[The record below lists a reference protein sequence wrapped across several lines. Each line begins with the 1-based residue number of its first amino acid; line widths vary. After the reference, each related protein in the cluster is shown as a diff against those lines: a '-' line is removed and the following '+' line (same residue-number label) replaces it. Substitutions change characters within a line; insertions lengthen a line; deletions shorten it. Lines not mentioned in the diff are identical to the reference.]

1 MPTEQLAAKAL
12 DTSADPAADAAVFV
26 KGGLIRRLLLQNL
39 PFKLPTANSV
49 LRTLFAKGGDYPTVA
64 DYGMDPTGVSPCD
77 TAFTNMLADGLRV
90 IQFGIGTYRFN
101 NQWDIPESIS
111 ILGVSPLHTLIR
123 SYASGAKHG
132 MRVIG
137 NAGLA
142 RSNLIE
148 LRNFDFQRAGSAQT
162 TAGSGPGQGNWSGIY
177 LQRKVIM
184 DNVRTGNWTN
194 DGIYFAPSDAD
205 EGTANGG
212 TIDQSVFFA
221 QLENVWTKD
230 NGRDGL
236 AVRRGANANS
246 FVRMQCDRNGRYG
259 VHHYRDGFATYG
271 NTFRDGQA
279 SYNKQEGYRWADGT
293 NIITSGLY
301 AEHNGTP
308 TNTNAD
314 SYTNTPYDFYVG
326 DNCVRSYIGIGVLLN
341 ADTGKVR
348 MAGGFNPATIQIW
361 EGGKRL
367 FGDT

>member
-12 DTSADPAADAAVFV
+12 DTSTDPASDAAVFV
-26 KGGLIRRLLLQNL
+26 KGGLIRRVLFNAL
-39 PFKLPTANSV
+39 PFKLPTTNSV
-49 LRTLFAKGGDYPTVA
+49 LRTLFAKGGDYPTVL

-77 TAFTNMLADGLRV
+77 TAFANMLADGLRAFV
-90 IQFGIGTYRFN
+90 FPIGTFRFN
-101 NQWDIPESIS
+101 NTIEVTESIS
-111 ILGVSPLHTLIR
+111 ILGVSPLHTLLR

-137 NAGLA
+137 NSGLG

-148 LRNFDFQRAGSAQT
+148 MRNFDFQRAGAAQT
-162 TAGSGPGQGNWSGIY
+162 VAGSGPGLGNWSGIY

-205 EGTANGG
+205 EGTSAGG
-212 TIDQSVFFA
+212 TISNAVFFA
-221 QLENVWTKD
+221 QLENVWSKD

-246 FVRMQCDRNGRYG
+246 FVRMQCDKNGRYG
-259 VHHYRDGFATYG
+259 VHHYTDGFGTYG

-279 SYNKQEGYRWADGT
+279 SYNKQEGYRFANGT
-293 NIITSGLY
+293 NLITSGLY

-308 TNTNAD
+308 TNTDTD
-314 SYTNTPYDFYVG
+314 SYTNTAYDFYLG
-326 DNCVRSYIGIGVLLN
+326 DNCTKSHFGLGVLLN
-341 ADTGKVR
+341 GDTGKVR
-348 MAGGFNPATIQIW
+348 LPGFNPATIQVW